1 MLKITAIGNLT
12 NDVELKVNETT
23 GKPYAILRIASDR
36 RYRDRDGNRLTDFI
50 SIKVRGPLA
59 ERCAEFA
66 WKGCK
71 LAAVGDFETICFAD
85 DPDRQPGF
93 LIKATEVE
101 FLSPRRAEE
110 AAMAAE
116 ETALTPP
123 NEEHRHRVPQHG
135 AHAHRAGGA
144 GRTAPPSERGAA
156 GRPGGGPA
164 AEWLLLAGHRQ

>member
-12 NDVELKVNETT
+12 NDVELKMNETT

-59 ERCAEFA
+59 ERCAAFA

-71 LAAVGDFETICFAD
+71 LAAVGDFETITFED
-85 DPDRQPGF
+85 EPERQPGF

-101 FLSPRRAEE
+101 FLSPRKAEE
-110 AAMAAE
+110 EPQALDQSEGCEAA
-116 ETALTPP
+116 
-123 NEEHRHRVPQHG
+123 
-135 AHAHRAGGA
+135 
-144 GRTAPPSERGAA
+144 
-156 GRPGGGPA
+156 
-164 AEWLLLAGHRQ
+164 

>member
-12 NDVELKVNETT
+12 NDVELKMSEAT

-36 RYRDRDGNRLTDFI
+36 RYKDRDGNKLTDFI

-59 ERCAEFA
+59 ARCAEFA

-71 LAAVGDFETICFAD
+71 LTASGDFETIAFDD
-85 DPDRQPGF
+85 DPTRQPGF

-110 AAMAAE
+110 GAAAMPADEECAA
-116 ETALTPP
+116 
-123 NEEHRHRVPQHG
+123 
-135 AHAHRAGGA
+135 
-144 GRTAPPSERGAA
+144 
-156 GRPGGGPA
+156 
-164 AEWLLLAGHRQ
+164 